1 MAINIS
7 NCDGF
12 QWDDGNIDKNW
23 KKHGVKNIEC
33 EEVFFNQPFMVGDDH
48 KHSIA
53 EKRYFVLGQTD
64 LGRKLFIAFTVRAR
78 KIRVISARNMTKNEK
93 RKYYEKT

>member
-23 KKHGVKNIEC
+23 QKHEVKNIEC
-33 EEVFFNQPFMVGDDH
+33 EEVFFNQPFMVVDDH

-78 KIRVISARNMTKNEK
+78 KIRVISARDMTKKEK
-93 RKYYEKT
+93 RVYYEKN